1 MNNDFLK
8 PYDHNAIEKDLYKKW
23 QESGYFSPE
32 NLPVSN
38 PRESSFCI
46 IMPPPN
52 ANGSLH
58 VGHAVMVALEDIMI
72 RYARLCGKKTLWL
85 PGADHAGFETQ
96 VVFEK
101 KLEKDGTSR
110 FEILKENG
118 GRKKLYQM
126 IWDFTQSN
134 KYHMEN
140 QIRQIGASCDWTK
153 ETFTLDE
160 KVIKIVY
167 ETFKELYDDGLVYR
181 DSRVVNWCVKH
192 QTSLSDLEVAWE
204 DREDKLYYVKYF
216 TLDKKSFITVA
227 TTRPETIPGDVAIAV
242 NPNGKWK
249 DWIGKKV
256 IKPIESVSNA
266 SNFREISIVS
276 DDAVDESFGTGALK
290 ITPAHDAV
298 DFEVGKRHNLQT
310 IKTLNP
316 DGRFN
321 EFAGELQGMKVSEA
335 RAKSIEILESKGALE
350 KTETYKHQVGVC
362 YKCKN
367 IVEPMIM
374 PQWFIDL
381 TKKGKEKIVQ
391 PAIDAVRSGKIKI
404 VPEFQEK
411 IFFHWMENIRDW
423 NISRQIVWGIQI
435 PVWYCDECLEVT
447 INLEKNPPKKCSKCG
462 CDKLHQE
469 TDVFDTWFSSGQWP
483 YATLM
488 TQATNNQLS
497 TINNTDKE
505 SGRQSS
511 VVSSMLFN
519 DFYPT
524 SVMETGYDI
533 LFFWVARMIMLGLY
547 KTGKVPFKTVYLH
560 GLVRDK
566 DKQKMSK
573 SKGNVVDPLGVVEQ
587 YGADALRMALVVGNS
602 PGQDVVY
609 DENKIK
615 GYRNFSNKLWNI
627 ARFVLTQTDA
637 NSNWQNAELCNEDK
651 QCIEELQKTKNE
663 VGDNIEKYRLSQS
676 AEVAYH
682 YVWHNFADIIIE
694 AEKKIL
700 FDENIDENRKNSA
713 RKTLYQILV
722 QSLIILHPFMP
733 FVTEAIY
740 QRLPSKNKDFLMVEE
755 W

>member
-1 MNNDFLK
+1 MNDDFLK
-8 PYDHNAIEKDLYKKW
+8 PYDHNAVEKDLYKAW
-23 QESGYFSPE
+23 EQSGYFSPE
-32 NLPVSN
+32 NLAISDPHKS
-38 PRESSFCI
+38 PFCI

-72 RYARLCGKKTLWL
+72 RYARLRGKKTLWL

-101 KLEKDGTSR
+101 KLEKEGTSR
-110 FEILKENG
+110 FEILKEES

-134 KYHMEN
+134 KSHMEN
-140 QIRQIGASCDWTK
+140 QIRQIGASCDWTR

-160 KVIKIVY
+160 KIIKIVY
-167 ETFKELYDDGLVYR
+167 ETFKQLYDEGLVYR
-181 DSRVVNWCVKH
+181 DSRIVNWCVKH

-204 DREDKLYYVKYF
+204 DRDDKLYYVKYF
-216 TLDKKSFITVA
+216 TTNKKRSITIA
-227 TTRPETIPGDVAIAV
+227 TTRPETIPGDSAIAV
-242 NPNGKWK
+242 NPSDERYKNI
-249 DWIGKKV
+249 IGEKV
-256 IKPIESVSNA
+256 IEPITG
-266 SNFREISIVS
+266 RLISIIS
-276 DDAVDESFGTGALK
+276 DDAVDMTFGTGALK

-298 DFEVGKRHNLQT
+298 DFEVGKRHHLEK
-310 IKTLNP
+310 IETLNS

-321 EFAGELQGMKVSEA
+321 TFAGPLQDMKVSEA
-335 RAKSIEILESKGALE
+335 RAKSIEILESKNVLE
-350 KTETYKHQVGVC
+350 KVEEYKHQVGVC

-391 PAIDAVRSGKIKI
+391 PAIDAVKSGKVKI
-404 VPEFQEK
+404 IPEFQEK

-435 PVWYCDECLEVT
+435 PVWYCDECSEVM
-447 INLEKNPPKKCSKCG
+447 INLEKNPPQKCPKCG

-488 TQATNNQLS
+488 KQTTNDQLLVTNNM
-497 TINNTDKE
+497 DKE
-505 SGRQSS
+505 SNRQSS
-511 VVSSMLFN
+511 VINSELFN
-519 DFYPT
+519 EFYPT
-524 SVMETGYDI
+524 SIMETGYDI

-547 KTGKVPFKTVYLH
+547 KTGEVPFETVYLH

-573 SKGNVVDPLGVVEQ
+573 SKGNVIDPLGVVEQ

-627 ARFVLTQTDA
+627 ARFVLTQADA
-637 NSNWQNAELCNEDK
+637 NLNWQSTELCEDDK
-651 QCIEELQKTKNE
+651 KYIDELQKAKNE
-663 VGDNIEKYRLSQS
+663 VADNIEKHRLSQS
-676 AEVAYH
+676 AEIAYH
-682 YVWHNFADIIIE
+682 YVWHNFADVIIE
-694 AEKKIL
+694 AEKKII
-700 FDENIDENRKNSA
+700 FDESIDENRKNSA
-713 RKTLYQILV
+713 RKTLYEILK

-755 W
+755 WE